1 MVTLVLD
8 TAFNYLNVFILDSNN
23 QVIDG
28 VSELCPKR
36 QSESI
41 MPVIDEL
48 FKANQLTGND
58 ITQVV
63 VTNGPGSYT
72 GLRIALTVAKILAID
87 PKVKIGTLNALD
99 LIFGI
104 NKDGYCIMDA
114 RSKRAYYARYENGER
129 QEIGIEQVDV
139 LNQRI
144 SANDTVTGQASLI
157 GREDNYPDFKK
168 IISSLMSSVQW
179 VENSY
184 QLQPLYLKDNSA
196 YDTHST
202 GSN

>member
-23 QVIDG
+23 QLLDG
-28 VSELCPKR
+28 VSNWCPKQ

-41 MPVIDEL
+41 MPVIDDL
-48 FKANQLTGND
+48 FKANQLNGND
-58 ITQVV
+58 INQVV

-99 LIFGI
+99 LIFGL

-114 RSKRAYYARYENGER
+114 RSKRAYYAKYENGVR

-144 SANDTVTGQASLI
+144 NSNDIVMGQACLI
-157 GREDNYPDFKK
+157 GREDIYPDFKRV
-168 IISSLMSSVQW
+168 IVSLMSSVQW

-202 GSN
+202 STN